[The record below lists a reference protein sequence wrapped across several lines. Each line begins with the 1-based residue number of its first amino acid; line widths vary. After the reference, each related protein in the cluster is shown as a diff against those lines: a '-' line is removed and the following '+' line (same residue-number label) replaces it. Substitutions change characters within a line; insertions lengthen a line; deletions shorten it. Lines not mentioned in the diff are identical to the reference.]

1 MKKILIALEM
11 DATSQRVAE
20 TGYILGKTMK
30 AEVNLLHVISNKV
43 YNYSRMELSHISGN
57 TNESDSAKSHSDNM
71 DNQTIKVQAFL
82 DESKHQLGDRSIKTL
97 IKEGNFGDEIL
108 NTGKELEADLIVM
121 GAHSQSSFE
130 NTVLGSVAEK
140 VLLKTSI
147 PILII
152 PTQKHKVIEVY
163 DY

>member
-1 MKKILIALEM
+1 M
-11 DATSQRVAE
+11 DSTSQRVAE
-20 TGYILGKTMK
+20 TGYILAKTMK

-43 YNYSRMELSHISGN
+43 YNYSRQELSHISGN
-57 TNESDSAKSHSDNM
+57 SNELDLDRSHSDNM

-82 DESKHQLGDRSIKTL
+82 DESKHLLGDRLIKTV
-97 IKEGNFGDEIL
+97 IKEGNFCDEII

-121 GAHSQSSFE
+121 GAHGKNSFE
-130 NTVLGSVAEK
+130 NTVLGSVTEK

-152 PTQKHKVIEVY
+152 PNPKHKIIEVY
-163 DY
+163 DFQ

>member
-11 DATSQRVAE
+11 DSTSQKVAE
-20 TGYILGKTMK
+20 AGYILAKTMK
-30 AEVNLLHVISNKV
+30 AQVNLLHVISNKV
-43 YNYSRMELSHISGN
+43 YNYSRQELSHIGGN
-57 TNESDSAKSHSDNM
+57 SNKSDSARSHSDNM

-82 DESKHQLGDRSIKTL
+82 DESKLLLGDQSIKTV
-97 IKEGNFGDEIL
+97 IKEGNFGDQII

-121 GAHSQSSFE
+121 GAHGQGSFE
-130 NTVLGSVAEK
+130 STVLGSVAEK

-152 PTQKHKVIEVY
+152 PTEKRKVIEVY

>member
-11 DATSQRVAE
+11 DATSKRVAE
-20 TGYILGKTMK
+20 TGYILAKSMK

-43 YNYSRMELSHISGN
+43 YNFSKQELSHFVGN
-57 TNESDSAKSHSDNM
+57 SNESDSARIHSDNM
-71 DNQTIKVQAFL
+71 DSQTIKVQAFL
-82 DESKHQLGDRSIKTL
+82 DESKQLLGDGSIKTL
-97 IKEGNFGDEIL
+97 IKEGNFGDEIV

-152 PTQKHKVIEVY
+152 PTEKHKVIEVY

>member
-1 MKKILIALEM
+1 MKNILIALEM
-11 DATSQRVAE
+11 DATSQKVAE
-20 TGYILGKTMK
+20 TGYFLAKTMK

-43 YNYSRMELSHISGN
+43 YNYSRQELSHIAGN
-57 TNESDSAKSHSDNM
+57 SNESDSARSHSDNM

-82 DESKHQLGDRSIKTL
+82 DESKHLLGDHSINTV
-97 IKEGNFGDEIL
+97 IKEGNFGDEII
-108 NTGKELEADLIVM
+108 NAGKELEADLIVM

-140 VLLKTSI
+140 VLLKTTI

-152 PTQKHKVIEVY
+152 PTEKHKVIEVY
-163 DY
+163 DF

>member
-20 TGYILGKTMK
+20 TVYILAKTMR

-43 YNYSRMELSHISGN
+43 YNYSRQELSTIGRNS
-57 TNESDSAKSHSDNM
+57 TDSDPVTSHSENM
-71 DNQTIKVQAFL
+71 GNQTIKVQAFL
-82 DESKHQLGDRSIKTL
+82 DKSKHFLGDRSIRTV

-108 NTGKELEADLIVM
+108 NTGIELEADLIVM

-152 PTQKHKVIEVY
+152 PTQKHKVFEVY
-163 DY
+163 DF

>member
-1 MKKILIALEM
+1 
-11 DATSQRVAE
+11 
-20 TGYILGKTMK
+20 
-30 AEVNLLHVISNKV
+30 
-43 YNYSRMELSHISGN
+43 
-57 TNESDSAKSHSDNM
+57 M

-82 DESKHQLGDRSIKTL
+82 DESKQFLGDRSIKTV
-97 IKEGNFGDEIL
+97 IKEGNFGDEII
-108 NTGKELEADLIVM
+108 NTSKELDADLIVM

-163 DY
+163 DF